1 VLGVWTEVEDSYQ
14 GARLEGDNITLE
26 FVKKMMDDF
35 KNQHSVHKRYAFQ
48 ILLQTRELLLSS
60 PTLVDITIPDH
71 GHFTVCGDIHGQVYS
86 ADSSWQ
92 CSLAVLFLFKYSKI
106 CGNMV

>member
-1 VLGVWTEVEDSYQ
+1 MLGVWTEVEDSYQ

-35 KNQHSVHKRYAFQ
+35 KNQRSVHKRYAFQ

-92 CSLAVLFLFKYSKI
+92 CSLAVLF
-106 CGNMV
+106 